1 MTDPLN
7 IVIAGVGGQGNIL
20 AARVLAAAA
29 VHEGIFATVGE
40 TYGASQR
47 GGSVTS
53 QVRLSVTREYGPLIP
68 ANQGHVVVG
77 FEPSET
83 ARVIPIL
90 ANAQT
95 EVIVNDRPVYPVSVL
110 VGDSEYPA
118 VAEFVAKIR
127 TLVAK
132 VRCIPA
138 TEIAKEAGDAKVMNM
153 VMIGALVGT
162 GLVPVK
168 EETFSTVFEEMFK
181 GKALDVN
188 KKAFRLGMTAWKIYA
203 SDQET
208 SEGDE

>member
-29 VHEGIFATVGE
+29 VHEGMFATVGE

-68 ANQGHVVVG
+68 ANRAHVVVG
-77 FEPSET
+77 FEPIET
-83 ARVIPIL
+83 ARVVPIL
-90 ANAQT
+90 ANTET

-118 VAEFVAKIR
+118 IEELVTKIGA
-127 TLVAK
+127 LVAN
-132 VRCIPA
+132 VRCIAA
-138 TEIAKEAGDAKVMNM
+138 TEMAKEAGDAKAMNI

-162 GLVPVK
+162 GQVPVK
-168 EETFSTVFEEMFK
+168 KETFSTVLDEMFK
-181 GKALDVN
+181 GKALEVN
-188 KKAFRLGMTAWKIYA
+188 KTAFQLGMNTQKAYK
-203 SDQET
+203 
-208 SEGDE
+208 G

>member
-7 IVIAGVGGQGNIL
+7 IVIAGVGGQGNIV

-29 VHEGIFATVGE
+29 VREGMFATVGE

-53 QVRLSVTREYGPLIP
+53 QVRLSATREYGPLIP
-68 ANQGHVVVG
+68 ANRGHVVVG

-90 ANAQT
+90 ANAHT
-95 EVIVNDRPVYPVSVL
+95 EIIVNDRPVYPVSVL

-118 VAEFVAKIR
+118 VEELVAR
-127 TLVAK
+127 MGALVAK

-138 TEIAKEAGDAKVMNM
+138 TEMAKEAGDAKAMNM

-162 GLVPVK
+162 GRVPVK
-168 EETFSTVFEEMFK
+168 EETFSTVFEELFQ
-181 GKALDVN
+181 GKALEVN
-188 KKAFRLGMTAWKIYA
+188 KKAFRLGMIALGTHK
-203 SDQET
+203 
-208 SEGDE
+208 G